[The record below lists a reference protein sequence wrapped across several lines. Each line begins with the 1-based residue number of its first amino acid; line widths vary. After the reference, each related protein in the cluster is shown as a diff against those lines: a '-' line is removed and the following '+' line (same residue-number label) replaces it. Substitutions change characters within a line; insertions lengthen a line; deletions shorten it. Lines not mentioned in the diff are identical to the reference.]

1 MLARSAAIALL
12 LILCL
17 GAAGWAA
24 EPHGGTIVLQ
34 LPPSMAAEAA
44 KELIANLA
52 DKGVRPGAEL
62 SEPPPAPSPP
72 WLTTASLATQG
83 LGAYKAGAASDPDP
97 SPGSAGLDPL
107 GRGGRR

>member
-34 LPPSMAAEAA
+34 LPPSMSAEAA

-72 WLTTASLATQG
+72 WLTTASLGNYTVDIG
-83 LGAYKAGAASDPDP
+83 GAM
-97 SPGSAGLDPL
+97 
-107 GRGGRR
+107 GRDDNDRPALETNNEVKIT